1 MNNKSLSLLN
11 TTPRT
16 LQLLSSRTRKSLS
29 YLSPGAGAFLVKGFH
44 LLTECATVA
53 SVRKTFNLYLKE
65 KLMTKP
71 MYVTLALVAVVFI
84 TAVAFVQQGQ
94 YLLGL
99 AGSPLLFGLLAVLV
113 RQQRVAERRNARQ

>member
-1 MNNKSLSLLN
+1 VNNKSLSLLN
-11 TTPRT
+11 TTPRM

-44 LLTECATVA
+44 LLAECATVT
-53 SVRKTFNLYLKE
+53 SVQETFNLYLKE

-71 MYVTLALVAVVFI
+71 MYVTLALVAVVSI

-113 RQQRVAERRNARQ
+113 RQQRVAERRTARQ

>member
-1 MNNKSLSLLN
+1 VNNKSLSLLN

-44 LLTECATVA
+44 LLAECATVTP
-53 SVRKTFNLYLKE
+53 VQETFNLYLKE

-113 RQQRVAERRNARQ
+113 RQQRVAERRTARQ

>member
-44 LLTECATVA
+44 LLAECATVA

>member
-1 MNNKSLSLLN
+1 MSIGN
-11 TTPRT
+11 
-16 LQLLSSRTRKSLS
+16 QLFPVSVR
-29 YLSPGAGAFLVKGFH
+29 
-44 LLTECATVA
+44 CATVA

-71 MYVTLALVAVVFI
+71 MYVTLALVVVVFI
-84 TAVAFVQQGQ
+84 TAVTFVQQGQ

-113 RQQRVAERRNARQ
+113 RQQRVAQRRITRQ